1 MTQSQID
8 PQAQPALRITVTEA
22 STIYSGAVQLQRF
35 DAPAPR
41 DIAAYVR
48 TIFGPDPAGVHVHIT
63 ATEPLL
69 REFEEALGAYEVVL
83 TTEVLSAL
91 PVVPAVPPGGPTTD
105 VFDLPE
111 RPRDDA
117 RGATWVVVAVVA
129 LAVVACLAAVVFT
142 ARSLFGGSNT
152 ASTAAPVP
160 TPTAA
165 LDAETSTQAHTSPP
179 TSAPAQPDTVT
190 LERAGVTIELPAGF
204 TLERDGEMWRAA
216 GGDPD
221 FRLQVAVEELYNLPE
236 QAMLQQLLSEVDTS
250 EDLDMVDTD
259 GHSLTYRE
267 QPGDGSEVLWKT
279 WPQDNHQIF
288 LGCHTRTEPTT
299 VQQATCRLA
308 MDSATFDAEQFAAE
322 KLPSQ
327 QVTEEEGVDAM
338 GG

>member
-48 TIFGPDPAGVHVHIT
+48 TIFGPDPAGAHVHIAT
-63 ATEPLL
+63 TEPLL
-69 REFEEALGAYEVVL
+69 REFEDALGAYDVAL
-83 TTEVLSAL
+83 TSEIL
-91 PVVPAVPPGGPTTD
+91 PELPDVPAAPEAAGPETEA
-105 VFDLPE
+105 FDLPE

-117 RGATWVVVAVVA
+117 RGATWVVAAVVG
-129 LAVVACLAAVVFT
+129 LAAVSCLVAVVFT
-142 ARSLFGGSNT
+142 ARSLFGDSETTT
-152 ASTAAPVP
+152 AAPAPTPTTSVAAEAPTSTAA
-160 TPTAA
+160 TT
-165 LDAETSTQAHTSPP
+165 H
-179 TSAPAQPDTVT
+179 APAQPDTVT
-190 LERAGVTIELPAGF
+190 LERAGVTLELPAGF
-204 TLERDGEMWRAA
+204 TLERDGEMWRAT

-221 FRLQVAVEELYNLPE
+221 FRLQVAVDELYNLPE
-236 QAMLQQLLSEVDTS
+236 QAMLQQLLDEVDTS
-250 EDLDMVDTD
+250 ADLEMVDTD

-267 QPGDGSEVLWKT
+267 LPGDGSEVLWKT

-308 MDSATFDAEQFAAE
+308 MDSATFNAERFAAE
-322 KLPSQ
+322 KLPIP
-327 QVTEEEGVDAM
+327 QVNEAEEVGSM